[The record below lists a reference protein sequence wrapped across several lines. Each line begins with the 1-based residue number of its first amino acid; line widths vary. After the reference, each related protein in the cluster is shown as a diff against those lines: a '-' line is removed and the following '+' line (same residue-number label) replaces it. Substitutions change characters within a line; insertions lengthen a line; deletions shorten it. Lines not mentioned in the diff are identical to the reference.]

1 MTRIIPLFLCLFL
14 SSCAFSSEALNKDLA
29 GHYYLQ
35 GVMEMGSEL
44 LLRSDGSFEAVM
56 SFGSVD
62 GYAKGNWLQ
71 AGQRLTLHRQVSGTA
86 AEEDIGQLFDGMVLH
101 IRPNCLAIEEMD
113 GCYIKA
119 LARGPV
125 APNT

>member
-1 MTRIIPLFLCLFL
+1 MKRTIPLFLCLFL
-14 SSCAFSSEALNKDLA
+14 STSAFSSEALSKDLA

-44 LLRSDGSFEAVM
+44 LLRGDGSFEAVM

-62 GYAKGNWLQ
+62 GYAKGNWSQ
-71 AGQRLTLHRQVSGTA
+71 TGQRLSLRRQVSGTV

-101 IRPNCLAIEEMD
+101 IRPNCLAIEDMG

-119 LARGPV
+119 LARNS
-125 APNT
+125 AQ